1 MRPLRHM
8 AMTWSTQKITSL
20 ATTLFPLRDLRPPRH
35 VSAPRAGAAE
45 TPSPLVPWSPRC
57 R

>member
-1 MRPLRHM
+1 MRPLHHM

-20 ATTLFPLRDLRPPRH
+20 ATTLFPSRDLRPPRH
-35 VSAPRAGAAE
+35 DSAPRAGAAE